1 MTTETEMKPIA
12 SVEAPDGGR
21 CAVESLLGVRD
32 DDLITVC
39 DRCLCATC
47 WQGAFLCDESYAAGI
62 VKKPRAELIA
72 LGREHPSH
80 LRTDEEIA
88 RDACA

>member
-1 MTTETEMKPIA
+1 MTTPYEIKPA
-12 SVEAPDGGR
+12 ATAEAPDGGR
-21 CAVESLLGVRD
+21 CAVDAGLGVRD

-47 WQGAFLCDESYAAGI
+47 WQGAFLCDEAYSAGI
-62 VKKPRAELIA
+62 VKKPRAELVA

-80 LRTDEEIA
+80 LRTDEQIT
-88 RDACA
+88 RDASA